1 MSWSDY
7 VHIQYENLENR
18 RKRPVLIR
26 IPKSEIKRTISLVF
40 PTKRFSLINGKKIR
54 EKMVMVVRPKI
65 RSTGWIHDLSI
76 KVKSKQSA
84 NK

>member
-7 VHIQYENLENR
+7 AYLQYENLENR
-18 RKRPVLIR
+18 RKKPVLIR
-26 IPKSEIKRTISLVF
+26 IPKSEVAKTISLVF
-40 PTKRFSLINGKKIR
+40 PNKRFSIINGKKIK

-65 RSTGWIHDLSI
+65 RSTGWIHDLSL